1 MFRFWRSSMVLRVT
15 LTIILFSIAII
26 SLVGSAL
33 YTQLNKGIYKEKI
46 SASISDAQ
54 SIARATQIQMMFA
67 QYQNRTQVTK
77 VFSSI
82 LADPTIDGSTSGR
95 DIAIFSPETM
105 AKNLKFNSASNAF
118 LPGSIPTE
126 FRAKNRKAS
135 STQYTQTTLYYK
147 NAPSKNGLVVGH
159 NLALDKGGNY
169 EFYVV
174 YTFDAQE
181 VTMALVRNS
190 LFIAGGV
197 LIFLIGLTTLVVTFR
212 LIAPIREAA
221 ELAEKITS
229 GDLHQRIS
237 VNRKDEMGRL
247 STSFND
253 MTAALQAQILRLEN
267 LSRLQQRFVSDV
279 SHELRT
285 PLTTIRM
292 ASQVLHSERNS
303 FEPALARSAE
313 LLMNQIDRFE
323 ALLSDLLEVSRF
335 DAEAAVMETQEVD
348 LTKLVRES
356 IEYVHPSQD
365 RSVELIAP
373 GEPVIVT
380 ADSRRIQRII
390 RNLVTNAIDHR
401 EDKPVQVK
409 IVGNSNEVALSV
421 RDHGPGLTE
430 EETKRVF
437 DRFWRKD
444 LARTRIRGSS
454 GLGLSIAK
462 EDATLHHGELEVW
475 ARPSQGAHFVLTIP
489 RHPGGVIQSKPI
501 NVIPEN

>member
-1 MFRFWRSSMVLRVT
+1 MVLRVT

-126 FRAKNRKAS
+126 FRAKNRKAT
-135 STQYTQTTLYYK
+135 STQYTLTTLYYK

-197 LIFLIGLTTLVVTFR
+197 LIFLIGLITLVVTFR
-212 LIAPIREAA
+212 LIAPIKR
-221 ELAEKITS
+221 S
-229 GDLHQRIS
+229 G
-237 VNRKDEMGRL
+237 
-247 STSFND
+247 
-253 MTAALQAQILRLEN
+253 
-267 LSRLQQRFVSDV
+267 
-279 SHELRT
+279 
-285 PLTTIRM
+285 
-292 ASQVLHSERNS
+292 
-303 FEPALARSAE
+303 
-313 LLMNQIDRFE
+313 
-323 ALLSDLLEVSRF
+323 
-335 DAEAAVMETQEVD
+335 
-348 LTKLVRES
+348 
-356 IEYVHPSQD
+356 
-365 RSVELIAP
+365 
-373 GEPVIVT
+373 
-380 ADSRRIQRII
+380 
-390 RNLVTNAIDHR
+390 
-401 EDKPVQVK
+401 
-409 IVGNSNEVALSV
+409 
-421 RDHGPGLTE
+421 
-430 EETKRVF
+430 
-437 DRFWRKD
+437 
-444 LARTRIRGSS
+444 
-454 GLGLSIAK
+454 
-462 EDATLHHGELEVW
+462 
-475 ARPSQGAHFVLTIP
+475 
-489 RHPGGVIQSKPI
+489 
-501 NVIPEN
+501 

>member
-1 MFRFWRSSMVLRVT
+1 MVLRVT

-33 YTQLNKGIYKEKI
+33 YTQINKGIYKEKT

-67 QYQNRTQVTK
+67 QYQNRSQVTK
-77 VFSSI
+77 VFTTI
-82 LADPTIDGSTSGR
+82 LADPTIDGTTSGR
-95 DIAIFSPETM
+95 DIAIFSPASM
-105 AKNLKFNSASNAF
+105 PANLRFNAASNAF
-118 LPGSIPTE
+118 LPSSIPNS
-126 FRAKNRKAS
+126 FRAKNRLAT
-135 STQYTQTTLYYK
+135 STQSTLATLYYQTS
-147 NAPSKNGLVVGH
+147 PSKNGLIVGH
-159 NLALDKGGNY
+159 NLALEKGGNY

-181 VTMALVRNS
+181 VTMALVRNA

-197 LIFLIGLTTLVVTFR
+197 LILLIGLITLIVTLR
-212 LIAPIREAA
+212 LVAPIREAA

-229 GDLHQRIS
+229 GDLQQRINI
-237 VNRKDEMGRL
+237 NRRDEMGRL

-292 ASQVLHSERNS
+292 ASQVLHAERNN

-348 LTKLVRES
+348 LTQLVRES

-365 RSVELIAP
+365 RIVELIAP
-373 GEPVIVT
+373 NEPVIV
-380 ADSRRIQRII
+380 AVDPRRIQRII
-390 RNLVTNAIDHR
+390 RNLVTNALDHR
-401 EDKPVQVK
+401 EEKPVKVR
-409 IVGNSNEVALSV
+409 IAGNENEVAFSV
-421 RDHGPGLTE
+421 RDYGQGLTE

-444 LARTRIRGSS
+444 PARTRTRGSS

-489 RHPGGVIQSKPI
+489 RHPGGVIQSHPI
-501 NVIPEN
+501 SVIPE